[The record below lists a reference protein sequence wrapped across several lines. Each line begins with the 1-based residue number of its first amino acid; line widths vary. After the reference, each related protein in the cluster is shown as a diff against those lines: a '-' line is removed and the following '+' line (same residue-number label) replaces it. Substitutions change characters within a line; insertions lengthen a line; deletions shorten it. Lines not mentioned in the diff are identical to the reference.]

1 MIKQC
6 VTFPLCRYLAV
17 CEPLR
22 YHAIMTPSRLLF
34 SCVLAWVVA
43 LLCIGVLFAL
53 NVGTPLCG
61 TTIKHVYCS
70 NRSILYLACEP
81 TPINNIY
88 GQFQPNAEET
98 SLKNVQ

>member
-1 MIKQC
+1 
-6 VTFPLCRYLAV
+6 
-17 CEPLR
+17 
-22 YHAIMTPSRLLF
+22 MTPARLLF
-34 SCVLAWVVA
+34 SCTLAWAVA

-88 GQFQPNAEET
+88 GLCMSWSLTTGSFLVIAF
-98 SLKNVQ
+98 SYIRILYACLKNSSNVLVE

>member
-1 MIKQC
+1 
-6 VTFPLCRYLAV
+6 
-17 CEPLR
+17 
-22 YHAIMTPSRLLF
+22 MTPARLLF
-34 SCVLAWVVA
+34 SCTLAWAVA

-70 NRSILYLACEP
+70 NRSILNLACEP

-88 GQFQPNAEET
+88 GEYSIESQRRK
-98 SLKNVQ
+98 KNI